1 MKASAGKLSKDN
13 PGKIKAEP
21 FQDLEQQLE
30 QEKKKKKTKNPKQ
43 FLMNEDG
50 ADQTTDVAANEK
62 ILKSLT
68 AGHHGRK
75 GEETGIMS
83 VTAVIAAG
91 GETQHDAK
99 KWGEFDE
106 NQADREDNVQDANS
120 QSGMK
125 DYKDQKE

>member
-1 MKASAGKLSKDN
+1 
-13 PGKIKAEP
+13 
-21 FQDLEQQLE
+21 
-30 QEKKKKKTKNPKQ
+30 
-43 FLMNEDG
+43 MNEDG

-68 AGHHGRK
+68 AGHHK
-75 GEETGIMS
+75 HKEEETGIMS

-106 NQADREDNVQDANS
+106 N
-120 QSGMK
+120 
-125 DYKDQKE
+125 